1 MGKGRRRPKGPQDAS
16 DEPSPQSNT
25 VHAGVAARMAE
36 VVQLIRAGRWHAP
49 SAGDD
54 PLDRPDPDDDGG
66 LAASGVRKMPP
77 DRSGSGSASLAEPDD
92 EAPSGLLS

>member
-1 MGKGRRRPKGPQDAS
+1 MGKGRRRSESPQDAS
-16 DEPSPQSNT
+16 DQPSSQSKAML
-25 VHAGVAARMAE
+25 AGVAARMAE

-92 EAPSGLLS
+92 EAASGLLS